1 MSSSSIMIPLG
12 CNLLAYNA
20 SVTNMQNI
28 WDFQA
33 VMKLENQNLIMFNTA
48 LDRSSLS
55 YQISATY
62 LNRYAEYIIS
72 TPIRKSV
79 KWEEALMSKQT
90 IIEYA
95 PGSISAEDYYHLIS
109 DEWYIINNYSK
120 EFVDINLTHKNET
133 I

>member
-1 MSSSSIMIPLG
+1 
-12 CNLLAYNA
+12 
-20 SVTNMQNI
+20 MQNI

-95 PGSISAEDYYHLIS
+95 PGSVSAEEYYRLIS
-109 DEWYIINNYSK
+109 YEWYMVNNYSK
-120 EFVDINLTHKNET
+120 EFVDSVP
-133 I
+133 